1 MTKKIILTIT
11 FILFALFASTYSFA
25 TDNMKNGAMDAANGV
40 RNAVGD
46 VENGVEDTA
55 KDISGAIR
63 KSTNDVEKAG
73 NDVTGD
79 IKSSN
84 NKDNHPATRTA
95 TDVGTGMSNTM
106 WIWLIMA
113 IVAVAIIAL
122 IWFYTAQNKNNRDY

>member
-11 FILFALFASTYSFA
+11 FILFALCISTYSFA
-25 TDNMKNGAMDAANGV
+25 TDDMKNGAMDAADGV

-63 KSTNDVEKAG
+63 KGTNDVEKAG

-84 NKDNHPATRTA
+84 NKDN
-95 TDVGTGMSNTM
+95 
-106 WIWLIMA
+106 
-113 IVAVAIIAL
+113 
-122 IWFYTAQNKNNRDY
+122 